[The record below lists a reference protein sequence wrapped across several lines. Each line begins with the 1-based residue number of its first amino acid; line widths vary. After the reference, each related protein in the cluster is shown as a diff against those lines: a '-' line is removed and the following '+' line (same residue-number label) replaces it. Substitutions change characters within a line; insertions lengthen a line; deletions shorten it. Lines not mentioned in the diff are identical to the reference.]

1 MLLLFCAC
9 FFIFIISKIKLWHI
23 TYESLIFSFQYDEQT
38 AKSKAITDA
47 DVIVVC
53 YSAVDRESFE
63 NVKSYW
69 VPEIRKLNKK
79 KPVVLVATQSD
90 IRDENNSD
98 HVSDTEGQNLMKL
111 INADYYNKC
120 SAATNDGIKKVFESV
135 GLATIRYRK
144 KKTNVLKR
152 VFGRWT

>member
-1 MLLLFCAC
+1 
-9 FFIFIISKIKLWHI
+9 
-23 TYESLIFSFQYDEQT
+23 
-38 AKSKAITDA
+38 
-47 DVIVVC
+47 
-53 YSAVDRESFE
+53 VDRESFE

-111 INADYYNKC
+111 INADYYNTC

-135 GLATIRYRK
+135 ILATMRYRK
-144 KKTNVLKR
+144 KKTNVIKR
-152 VFGRWT
+152 VFGR

>member
-1 MLLLFCAC
+1 M
-9 FFIFIISKIKLWHI
+9 
-23 TYESLIFSFQYDEQT
+23 
-38 AKSKAITDA
+38 
-47 DVIVVC
+47 
-53 YSAVDRESFE
+53 DRESFE

-111 INADYYNKC
+111 INADYYNTC

-135 GLATIRYRK
+135 ILATIRYRK

-152 VFGRWT
+152 VFGR

>member
-1 MLLLFCAC
+1 MF
-9 FFIFIISKIKLWHI
+9 
-23 TYESLIFSFQYDEQT
+23 TYDFLSLSFQNEE
-38 AKSKAITDA
+38 KSARIQSVT
-47 DVIVVC
+47 DVIVIC
-53 YSAVDRESFE
+53 YSAVDRDSFE

-69 VPEIRKLNKK
+69 VPEVRKVNKK
-79 KPVVLVATQSD
+79 RPVVLVATQSD

-135 GLATIRYRK
+135 ILATMRYRK

-152 VFGRWT
+152 VFGR